1 MSTTNGE
8 KVIVIDIALDEDN
21 NLQKVTED
29 AITEVGF
36 IKPYAGT
43 SVPTGYLL
51 CNGAAISRAEYPEL
65 FAAIGTTWG
74 AGDGASTFN
83 VPDLRGYFLRGV
95 GGGQAAALGAA
106 QEEAID
112 WHRLQFVMGRPT
124 NPKDNSA
131 WSLTTNNIPANAYEV
146 GNRVSTGSNFIPS
159 NLNIRTWYS
168 SANPTGNPGITLGYT
183 GDGKN
188 IDANVNPWQEVA
200 EKGGRVIALD
210 GEGAWRYHDT
220 ETRPMNKAVN
230 YCIRYA

>member
-1 MSTTNGE
+1 MSTANGE

-43 SVPTGYLL
+43 SIPTGYLL
-51 CNGAAISRAEYPEL
+51 CNGAAISRAQYPEL

-74 AGDGASTFN
+74 AGDGSSTFN

-106 QEEAID
+106 QTEAID
-112 WHRLQFVMGRPT
+112 WHRLQFAMQR
-124 NPKDNSA
+124 A
-131 WSLTTNNIPANAYEV
+131 V
-146 GNRVSTGSNFIPS
+146 GENS
-159 NLNIRTWYS
+159 NLWSDTHGVSRTMVSVNAGNNNFPFQANIGGSLGAYGYNAQGEVVVADGDPWKNVGEDGVVLR
-168 SANPTGNPGITLGYT
+168 PGQTIFCF
-183 GDGKN
+183 
-188 IDANVNPWQEVA
+188 
-200 EKGGRVIALD
+200 R
-210 GEGAWRYHDT
+210 DT

>member
-1 MSTTNGE
+1 MSTANGE

-51 CNGAAISRAEYPEL
+51 CNGAAISRAQYPEL

-74 AGDGASTFN
+74 AGDGSSTFN

-95 GGGQAAALGAA
+95 GGGQAAALGVG
-106 QEEAID
+106 QTEAVN
-112 WHRLQFVMGRPT
+112 WARLQFAMCRALGEGSNLWSDTRKYPRPMP
-124 NPKDNSA
+124 NVNGGNNVLPFQAN
-131 WSLTTNNIPANAYEV
+131 TNNISGTYGYNAQGEC
-146 GNRVSTGSNFIPS
+146 
-159 NLNIRTWYS
+159 L
-168 SANPTGNPGITLGYT
+168 T
-183 GDGKN
+183 GDG
-188 IDANVNPWQEVA
+188 DPWANA
-200 EKGGRVIALD
+200 GTD
-210 GEGAWRYHDT
+210 GAVLCPDKTIYRYRDT

>member
-1 MSTTNGE
+1 MSTANGE

-51 CNGAAISRAEYPEL
+51 CNGAAISRAQYPEL

-74 AGDGASTFN
+74 AGDGSSTFN

-106 QEEAID
+106 QTEAVN
-112 WHRLQFVMGRPT
+112 WERLQFAMQRGRNT
-124 NPKDNSA
+124 DM
-131 WSLTTNNIPANAYEV
+131 TTLDELVA
-146 GNRVSTGSNFIPS
+146 
-159 NLNIRTWYS
+159 
-168 SANPTGNPGITLGYT
+168 TGNINMININGGNNLFPFNGNLSKTMSAYGYDADRNLVYKD
-183 GDGKN
+183 GD
-188 IDANVNPWQEVA
+188 PWQSV
-200 EKGGRVIALD
+200 GSD
-210 GEGAWRYHDT
+210 GTVFAPNKDIFKYRDT

>member
-1 MSTTNGE
+1 MSTANGE

-36 IKPYAGT
+36 IKPYAGA

-51 CNGAAISRAEYPEL
+51 CNGAAISRAQYPEL

-74 AGDGASTFN
+74 AGDGSSTFN

-106 QEEAID
+106 QTEAID
-112 WHRLQFVMGRPT
+112 WHRLQFMMGRPT
-124 NPKDNSA
+124 NPKDNSV
-131 WSLTTNNIPANAYEV
+131 WSYTISNPSVDAYGVEGIV
-146 GNRVSTGSNFIPS
+146 GTGNNFIPS
-159 NLNIRTWYS
+159 NLNISTWYS
-168 SANPTGNPGITLGYT
+168 TEHPNGVRGITLGCT

-188 IDANVNPWQEVA
+188 INANIDPWKEVE

-210 GEGAWRYHDT
+210 AASAWLYRDT

-230 YCIRYA
+230 YCLRYA